1 MAELPHSLI
10 AVRNARLSGRY
21 SKAHKE
27 SRWHN
32 GPRNINSI
40 SPSIA
45 EKDHAAASKA
55 RQELKTIFIC

>member
-1 MAELPHSLI
+1 
-10 AVRNARLSGRY
+10 VRNIHLSGRY